1 MTASSL
7 RHHNVK
13 DLAQMARTHGVAGWH
28 SMRKDQLV
36 KALVNQARRKPKS
49 ALNGHDGPHRG
60 SGDMSHAN
68 GNGSGKSRQPSVAQV
83 RLTELRANLGVA
95 KQLGGTNGHSA
106 DRFKKDRLVVMVRDP
121 YWLHAYWEIAPRSV
135 ERAQSALGQHWHGTT
150 PVLRVFH
157 VSKDGTAV
165 LHREI
170 AIHGG
175 VNHWYVDVHNPPQQ
189 YRMEIGYLSAGGQFY
204 SLARSN
210 TVTTP
215 PAGTSD
221 SVDENW
227 TDIDANADRIFAMS
241 GGYSQRGTSLELQEL
256 LEERLRRPMGSP
268 MQTRY
273 GSGAARATAG
283 AQEFPFAVDAEL
295 IVYGVS
301 HPHAH
306 VTLQGE
312 PVALRGDGSF
322 TVRMQLPDR
331 RQVIPV
337 IASSPDGVE
346 QRTIILAVE
355 RNTKVLGAVL
365 RDAAVSSQ

>member
-1 MTASSL
+1 
-7 RHHNVK
+7 
-13 DLAQMARTHGVAGWH
+13 
-28 SMRKDQLV
+28 MRKDELV
-36 KALVNQARRKPKS
+36 KALVNQARRKPK
-49 ALNGHDGPHRG
+49 LRNREE
-60 SGDMSHAN
+60 SGDHVASHSN
-68 GNGSGKSRQPSVAQV
+68 GNIAAKSRVAAAAQK
-83 RLTELRANLGVA
+83 RLMELRANLESE
-95 KQLGGTNGHSA
+95 KQLGASNGGGIE
-106 DRFKKDRLVVMVRDP
+106 KDRLVVMVRDP
-121 YWLHAYWEIAPRSV
+121 YWLHAYWEISPRSV
-135 ERAQSALGQHWHGTT
+135 ERAQSAMAQHWHGTK

-157 VSKDGTAV
+157 VAADGTAA
-165 LHREI
+165 LYREI
-170 AIHGG
+170 AVHGG
-175 VNHWYVDVHNPPQQ
+175 VNHWYVDVQNPPQQ
-189 YRMEIGYLSAGGQFY
+189 YRMELGYLSLNGQFY

-227 TDIDANADRIFAMS
+227 SDIDQNADRIFAMS
-241 GGYSQRGTSLELQEL
+241 GGYSERGTSLELQEL

-273 GSGAARATAG
+273 GSGAARVTAES
-283 AQEFPFAVDAEL
+283 QELPFAVDAEL

-306 VTLQGE
+306 ITLQGE

-337 IASSPDGVE
+337 TASSPDGVE

-355 RNTKVLGAVL
+355 RNTKVLGPVV
-365 RDAAVSSQ
+365 RDSASHAQ